1 MREKEKILVTNEGR
15 LDLDS
20 FTWDDQVFTDILVRD
35 NPINSDQA
43 LGISRFLRDEISK
56 MEPQT
61 ITLSLIEQMIEDKLM
76 EYGLTKP
83 TRVQLDKSIFL
94 KKGLALSENAVT
106 VLKRRYL
113 RKDSQGKVIET
124 PEKMFRRVAQH
135 IAKAEK
141 NYGADD
147 ERVKVVEETFYDLM
161 TQVVFLP
168 NSPTLMNAGRRLGQL
183 AACFVLPV
191 EDSMEGI
198 FGALRNAAMIH
209 KSGGGTGFSF
219 SRLRPKDSNVGTTG
233 GVASGPV
240 SFMKIFNTAT
250 EQVKQG
256 GTRRGANMAILRV
269 DHPDVV
275 EFIHSKSNDRELN
288 NFNISVGVTDAFME
302 AAAAQKEYDL
312 LDPRDKQP
320 TGRLNAAEVYEALVT
335 QAWKTG
341 DPGIIFLDRM
351 NADNPTPALGE
362 IESTN
367 PCVAGDSWAM
377 TAEGPRRVRDL
388 LDRRVPLAI
397 KGKTHPSSD
406 KGFFCTGKKPVYTL
420 KTRAGFELRLT
431 GDHRVLRAASVARDK
446 VMTEWVQAA
455 ELVPGDRIVL
465 NDCRTLTGWLGTYG
479 KAEGYLVGLLIGD
492 GTLKQ
497 DKAVLSVW
505 PQSEAVNGGT
515 GPHSGV
521 METAFALAKTLPH
534 RSDFRGWMAVPGRG
548 EYRMSLGALK
558 AICGALG
565 MSPGHKR
572 ITPTAEECS
581 SEFYRGL
588 LGGLFDSD
596 GSVQGT
602 QAKGVSVRL
611 SQSDMPTLQA
621 VQRMLLRLGIASAIY
636 ENRRGAGETILP
648 DGRGGS
654 QAYATKPQHELV
666 ISGDNLLRFREI
678 IDFRDEN
685 KAARLQTLLASYKRS
700 LNRERFLAEFVALI
714 PDGEKEVFD
723 VQVPGVNCF
732 DANGFVVHNC
742 GEQPLLPMEACNL
755 GSVNLAKFVVE
766 SASGPAVDYPRLKEA
781 ISWSVRFLDN
791 TIDMSRYP
799 LPEITEMVR
808 GNRKI
813 GLGVMGF
820 ADMLFQ
826 MGIPYNSEEALQ
838 AAEEV
843 MHFIQEACHET
854 SEALAQER
862 GVFANWERSIFKD
875 QGLQRRNATTTTI
888 APTGTLS
895 IIAGCS
901 SGIEPLFALSFV
913 RTVMDNDK
921 LMEVNPVFE
930 KAARERGFYRPELM
944 DQVARKGSIHEI
956 EEIPED
962 VRRVFVTAHDVSSE
976 WHIRMQAA
984 FQKHTDNAV
993 SKTVNLPRDATVE
1006 DVRKVYDLA
1015 YQLRCKGV
1023 TIYRDGSKEN
1033 QVLSFG
1039 QRKEEAERLMGAVL
1053 DRPETLFG
1061 FTTKTKTGYGH
1072 LYVTV
1077 TEFEGRPFEV
1087 FATIGKSGRSTTA
1100 KTEAIGRL
1108 VSLALRA
1115 GVTVDKIVDQLKGI
1129 GGEHPIFQDGGLVLS
1144 IPDAIARVLEKR
1156 YMTGDNAPMF
1166 RKTEYSL
1173 LGEKCPECGQVVSFE
1188 EGCMICHFCGF
1199 NKCG

>member
-1 MREKEKILVTNEGR
+1 MPEKEKILITN
-15 LDLDS
+15 
-20 FTWDDQVFTDILVRD
+20 
-35 NPINSDQA
+35 A
-43 LGISRFLRDEISK
+43 LS
-56 MEPQT
+56 
-61 ITLSLIEQMIEDKLM
+61 
-76 EYGLTKP
+76 
-83 TRVQLDKSIFL
+83 
-94 KKGLALSENAVT
+94 LSENAVT

-147 ERVKVVEETFYDLM
+147 ERVKAVEETFYDLM
-161 TQVVFLP
+161 TQFVFLP

-219 SRLRPKDSNVGTTG
+219 SRLRPKNSNVGTTG

-275 EFIHSKSNDRELN
+275 EFIHSKSTERELN

-302 AAAAQKEYDL
+302 AAAAQQEYDL
-312 LDPRDKQP
+312 LDPREKQP
-320 TGRLNAAEVYEALVT
+320 TGRMNASKVYEALLT

-367 PCVAGDSWAM
+367 PC
-377 TAEGPRRVRDL
+377 
-388 LDRRVPLAI
+388 
-397 KGKTHPSSD
+397 
-406 KGFFCTGKKPVYTL
+406 
-420 KTRAGFELRLT
+420 
-431 GDHRVLRAASVARDK
+431 
-446 VMTEWVQAA
+446 
-455 ELVPGDRIVL
+455 
-465 NDCRTLTGWLGTYG
+465 
-479 KAEGYLVGLLIGD
+479 
-492 GTLKQ
+492 
-497 DKAVLSVW
+497 
-505 PQSEAVNGGT
+505 
-515 GPHSGV
+515 
-521 METAFALAKTLPH
+521 
-534 RSDFRGWMAVPGRG
+534 
-548 EYRMSLGALK
+548 
-558 AICGALG
+558 
-565 MSPGHKR
+565 
-572 ITPTAEECS
+572 
-581 SEFYRGL
+581 
-588 LGGLFDSD
+588 
-596 GSVQGT
+596 
-602 QAKGVSVRL
+602 
-611 SQSDMPTLQA
+611 
-621 VQRMLLRLGIASAIY
+621 
-636 ENRRGAGETILP
+636 
-648 DGRGGS
+648 
-654 QAYATKPQHELV
+654 
-666 ISGDNLLRFREI
+666 
-678 IDFRDEN
+678 
-685 KAARLQTLLASYKRS
+685 
-700 LNRERFLAEFVALI
+700 
-714 PDGEKEVFD
+714 
-723 VQVPGVNCF
+723 
-732 DANGFVVHNC
+732 

-755 GSVNLAKFVVE
+755 GSVNLAKFVAE
-766 SASGPAVDYPRLKEA
+766 SASGPEVDYPRLKEA
-781 ISWSVRFLDN
+781 IGWSVRFLDN

-799 LPEITEMVR
+799 LPEITDMVR

-826 MGIPYNSEEALQ
+826 LRIPYNSEEALQ
-838 AAEEV
+838 AAEKV

-854 SEALAQER
+854 SETLAQER

-875 QGLQRRNATTTTI
+875 KSLQRRNATTTTI

-913 RTVMDNDK
+913 RTVMD
-921 LMEVNPVFE
+921 
-930 KAARERGFYRPELM
+930 
-944 DQVARKGSIHEI
+944 HEI

-962 VRRVFVTAHDVSSE
+962 VRRVFVTAHDVAPE

-1053 DRPETLFG
+1053 DRPETLSG

-1129 GGEHPIFQDGGLVLS
+1129 GGEHPIFQNGGLVLS

-1156 YMTGDNAPMF
+1156 YLTGENAPMF

>member
-1 MREKEKILVTNEGR
+1 MREKEKIFVSNEGH
-15 LDLDS
+15 LDLGF
-20 FTWDDQVFTDILVRD
+20 FTWDDQVFTDILIRD

-83 TRVQLDKSIFL
+83 TRVQLDKSIFVQ
-94 KKGLALSENAVT
+94 KGLALSENAVT

-147 ERVKVVEETFYDLM
+147 ERVKAVEETFYDLM
-161 TQVVFLP
+161 TQVIFLP

-367 PCVAGDSWAM
+367 PC
-377 TAEGPRRVRDL
+377 
-388 LDRRVPLAI
+388 
-397 KGKTHPSSD
+397 
-406 KGFFCTGKKPVYTL
+406 
-420 KTRAGFELRLT
+420 
-431 GDHRVLRAASVARDK
+431 
-446 VMTEWVQAA
+446 
-455 ELVPGDRIVL
+455 
-465 NDCRTLTGWLGTYG
+465 
-479 KAEGYLVGLLIGD
+479 
-492 GTLKQ
+492 
-497 DKAVLSVW
+497 
-505 PQSEAVNGGT
+505 
-515 GPHSGV
+515 
-521 METAFALAKTLPH
+521 
-534 RSDFRGWMAVPGRG
+534 
-548 EYRMSLGALK
+548 
-558 AICGALG
+558 
-565 MSPGHKR
+565 
-572 ITPTAEECS
+572 
-581 SEFYRGL
+581 
-588 LGGLFDSD
+588 
-596 GSVQGT
+596 
-602 QAKGVSVRL
+602 
-611 SQSDMPTLQA
+611 
-621 VQRMLLRLGIASAIY
+621 
-636 ENRRGAGETILP
+636 
-648 DGRGGS
+648 
-654 QAYATKPQHELV
+654 
-666 ISGDNLLRFREI
+666 
-678 IDFRDEN
+678 
-685 KAARLQTLLASYKRS
+685 
-700 LNRERFLAEFVALI
+700 
-714 PDGEKEVFD
+714 
-723 VQVPGVNCF
+723 
-732 DANGFVVHNC
+732 

-755 GSVNLAKFVVE
+755 GSVNLAKFVAE
-766 SASGPAVDYPRLKEA
+766 SASGPVVDYPRLKEA

-854 SEALAQER
+854 SETLAQER

-875 QGLQRRNATTTTI
+875 KGLQRRNATTTTI